1 MAIDSKTKRLSLIA
15 FGDGTGIHTLPEPD
29 NSIDQGDRQHFLD
42 LYGGLLAGGQ
52 VVTGTAA
59 LSFNQFTIAATGAEE
74 FTGSAALSVD
84 QFTITAVGAEIFTGS
99 AALSHDNFSI
109 SGSGAEEFIGSAALV
124 HNNFTITA
132 SGEVAGLV
140 FTGTAALVH
149 DNLSISASGTVVNP
163 VTATVSV
170 AGWDRSKEKDME
182 RWLAQF
188 DVDGRASLT
197 LPLPTIRATGH
208 VQPPVVGSAA
218 LITHPFAIQAV
229 GSVDLVTA
237 ALKRIGELE
246 EALAR
251 ARSDADGKIDRTGRD
266 ADDVET
272 LNLILS
278 LIDD

>member
-74 FTGSAALSVD
+74 FTGSAALV
-84 QFTITAVGAEIFTGS
+84 
-99 AALSHDNFSI
+99 HDNF
-109 SGSGAEEFIGSAALV
+109 
-124 HNNFTITA
+124 
-132 SGEVAGLV
+132 
-140 FTGTAALVH
+140 
-149 DNLSISASGTVVNP
+149 SISASGTVVNP